1 MKRKA
6 DGQLNLLPLV
16 PQQAE
21 SELVAK
27 LNPGTAQPES
37 KPEQSLVLVVKRDGT
52 SEPFNKTRITLALE
66 SAFKAVRDI
75 PVDTAMTDSMMESVT
90 NLAEKISKRV
100 LEDTA
105 QGTTL
110 DVEYIQDVVENQLMC
125 DGYLTEAR
133 RYILYREDRRKIR
146 EQTPSALP
154 EAPAAPVEETP
165 NTNLLL
171 KVIYAEALPDASSA
185 NDLAASLRRNFS
197 YAIQDAVHNDQ
208 LSPELLMF
216 DLEHLSSA
224 LQLDRDRLISR
235 AGVEWLYANCLARE
249 CDHSIETPQYF
260 WMRVAMAMAASED
273 DREARALEFYEV
285 LSTLRFLPSE
295 KLLRTSGRSSAI
307 ANRMLAD
314 VEDFDA
320 SARVAGHV
328 NIAAHIQ
335 NGTLD
340 ELLLYG
346 TISSAVR
353 LLDNAVEL
361 AGAKLNAAAIH
372 AREYRDIALGIV
384 GYEKA
389 LESLNISADTDAA
402 MNYVERAAESIAY
415 YTTLASATL
424 AAERGSFP
432 GHSDSNW
439 NIGAL
444 PFESLKLLPAQS
456 GGSPNVNFSKEWLA
470 VRAAVR
476 QYGMRNGHILALT
489 PAQVIEKI
497 ISDAAPRLS
506 FSAQLNRLVRCRKWI
521 DGRVWITLPEDLAG
535 PDLEQA
541 YLLAQQLGIRPFTLP
556 VRVTISEPFTDA
568 AAATKVLKSIERS
581 S

>member
-1 MKRKA
+1 MKTKA
-6 DGQLNLLPLV
+6 DGQLDLISLV
-16 PQQAE
+16 PPQAKGD
-21 SELVAK
+21 LAAK
-27 LNPGTAQPES
+27 SNSVTAQTEL
-37 KPEQSLVLVVKRDGT
+37 EQALVLVVKRDGT

-75 PVDTAMTDSMMESVT
+75 PADTPMTDSMNESVT
-90 NLAEKISKRV
+90 SLTEEVSKRI
-100 LEDTA
+100 LEGAA

-110 DVEYIQDVVENQLMC
+110 DVEYIQDIVENQLMC

-154 EAPAAPVEETP
+154 GAPAALVEETP
-165 NTNLLL
+165 GTDLLL
-171 KVIYAEALPDASSA
+171 KVIYTEALPDASST
-185 NDLAASLRRNFS
+185 NDLAASLRRDFS
-197 YAIQDAVHNDQ
+197 YAIQNAVHCGQ
-208 LSPELLMF
+208 LAPELLMF
-216 DLEHLSSA
+216 DLELLSSA
-224 LQLDRDRLISR
+224 LQLDRDQLISR
-235 AGVEWLYANCLARE
+235 AGVEWLYVNCLARE
-249 CDHSIETPQYF
+249 RDDSVETPQYF
-260 WMRVAMAMAASED
+260 WMRVAMAMAAGED
-273 DREARALEFYEV
+273 DQETRALEFYEI

-295 KLLRTSGRSSAI
+295 ILLRTSGRSTAI
-307 ANRMLAD
+307 INRILDDFEDAD
-314 VEDFDA
+314 V

-328 NIAAHIQ
+328 NVAAHIQ

-361 AGAKLNAAAIH
+361 ASAKLNPAALH
-372 AREYRDIALGIV
+372 AREYRDIALGTV
-384 GYEKA
+384 GQEKA
-389 LESLNISADTDAA
+389 LESLNLSDNADVAMEYFERSAET
-402 MNYVERAAESIAY
+402 IAY

-432 GHSDSNW
+432 GHADSNW
-439 NIGAL
+439 SMGIL
-444 PFESLKLLPAQS
+444 PFESLELLPARTD
-456 GGSPNVNFSKEWLA
+456 GSPVVNYLKDWLA

-476 QYGMRNGHILALT
+476 QYGMRNEHILALT
-489 PAQVIEKI
+489 PAHVVEKI
-497 ISDAAPRLS
+497 ISDTALRSS

-521 DGRVWITLPEDLAG
+521 DGKVWITLPEDLAG
-535 PDLEQA
+535 PDLQQA

-568 AAATKVLKSIERS
+568 AAATKVLKSIEKS
-581 S
+581 W

>member
-1 MKRKA
+1 MKTKA
-6 DGQLNLLPLV
+6 DGQLDFISLV
-16 PQQAE
+16 TSQAE
-21 SELVAK
+21 DGLAAK
-27 LNPGTAQPES
+27 SKPPTAPT
-37 KPEQSLVLVVKRDGT
+37 KPEQVLVVKRDGA
-52 SEPFNKTRITLALE
+52 SEPFDKRRITVALE

-75 PVDTAMTDSMMESVT
+75 PTDTPMTDSISESVT
-90 NLAEKISKRV
+90 SLTERISKRI
-100 LEDTA
+100 LEDAA

-110 DVEYIQDVVENQLMC
+110 DVEYIQDIVENQLMC

-146 EQTPSALP
+146 AQTPSAPLESP
-154 EAPAAPVEETP
+154 VAPVEETP
-165 NTNLLL
+165 GTHLLL
-171 KVIYAEALPDASSA
+171 KVIYEEALPDASST
-185 NDLAASLRRNFS
+185 NNLAASLRRNFS

-208 LSPELLMF
+208 LAPELLMF
-216 DLEHLSSA
+216 DLEHLSSS
-224 LQLDRDRLISR
+224 LQLDRDQLISR

-249 CDHSIETPQYF
+249 CDHSVETPQYF
-260 WMRVAMAMAASED
+260 WMRVAMAMAVGED

-307 ANRMLAD
+307 SNRILAD

-328 NIAAHIQ
+328 NLAAHIQ
-335 NGTLD
+335 NGALD

-353 LLDNAVEL
+353 LLDNAIEL
-361 AGAKLNAAAIH
+361 ANAKLNVAALH
-372 AREYRDIALGIV
+372 AREYREIALGIV
-384 GYEKA
+384 GHEKA
-389 LESLNISADTDAA
+389 LESLNISAEPDAA
-402 MNYVERAAESIAY
+402 MEYVERSAESIAY
-415 YTTLASATL
+415 YATLASATL

-444 PFESLKLLPAQS
+444 PFESLKLSQARS
-456 GGSPNVNFSKEWLA
+456 GSPDGNYSKDWLA

-489 PAQVIEKI
+489 PAHVVEKI
-497 ISDAAPRLS
+497 ISDTAPRSS
-506 FSAQLNRLVRCRKWI
+506 FSAQLNRLVRCRKWV
-521 DGRVWITLPEDLAG
+521 DGRVWITLPEDLSG

-541 YLLAQQLGIRPFTLP
+541 YLLAQQLGIRPYTLP
-556 VRVTISEPFTDA
+556 VRLTISEPFTDA
-568 AAATKVLKSIERS
+568 AAATKVLKGIEKS